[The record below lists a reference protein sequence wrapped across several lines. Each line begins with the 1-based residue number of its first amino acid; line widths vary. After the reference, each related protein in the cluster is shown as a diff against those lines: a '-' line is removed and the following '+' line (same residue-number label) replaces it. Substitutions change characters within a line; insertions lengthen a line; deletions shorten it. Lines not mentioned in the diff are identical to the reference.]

1 MTKERCETFAI
12 CEQCGHP
19 IQKANDFY
27 EGERYVELMPDYY
40 VHVECMGAWIRE
52 NEREAK

>member
-1 MTKERCETFAI
+1 MKEQCETFAI
-12 CEQCGHP
+12 CEQCGQP

-27 EGERYVELMPDYY
+27 EGERYVQLMPDYY

-52 NEREAK
+52 NEQEAK